1 MRCRTR
7 EEKSPYRYQHG
18 IDHFQ
23 KLRNSVSSNIKNDF
37 TEQLQEFQND
47 HNRMEKDKNDIL
59 NSNISQEEM

>member
-23 KLRNSVSSNIKNDF
+23 KFRNSVSSNIKNDF
-37 TEQLQEFQND
+37 TEQLEEFQND
-47 HNRMEKDKNDIL
+47 HNRMEKDQNDIL

>member
-7 EEKSPYRYQHG
+7 EDKSPYRYQHG

-47 HNRMEKDKNDIL
+47 HNRMEKD
-59 NSNISQEEM
+59 